1 MKRYGLL
8 GRRLEHSYSPE
19 IHRSFGAYSYELF
32 EKEPDEV
39 GPFLKE
45 ADFDGINVT
54 VPYKKA
60 VLPYLDRLTDRAEEI
75 GSVNTIVKLPDGR
88 LAGDNTD
95 LYGFA
100 FLLEHTQIP
109 VAGKKALVL
118 GSGGASA
125 AVRKVLTDKGA
136 DVFIISRTGENRYSD
151 LGAHTDA
158 RLIVNATPVGMYP
171 ENFHAPLSLEGFPE
185 LAGVIDLIY
194 NPVRTM
200 LLQDAEKRGI
210 PAFNGMLMLAAQAAG
225 SLYAFSGQVVSPEII
240 LRTAEEI
247 EKKKRNIV
255 LVGMPGSG
263 KSVIGRAL
271 AARLDR
277 EFVDTDEE
285 TEKKTNRTPEEII
298 REDGEEAFRKIETE
312 VLSECAVRS
321 GLVLATGGGAVTRPE
336 NYPVLHGNGKIVWIK
351 RELSELDRS
360 GRPLSEEDLEALY
373 RKRRPLY
380 ERFADTVV
388 VNQGTPEEAAMQICK
403 EL

>member
-39 GPFLKE
+39 VPFLKE

-171 ENFHAPLSLEGFPE
+171 ENFHTPCPS
-185 LAGVIDLIY
+185 
-194 NPVRTM
+194 
-200 LLQDAEKRGI
+200 K
-210 PAFNGMLMLAAQAAG
+210 
-225 SLYAFSGQVVSPEII
+225 VSRI
-240 LRTAEEI
+240 
-247 EKKKRNIV
+247 
-255 LVGMPGSG
+255 S
-263 KSVIGRAL
+263 RA
-271 AARLDR
+271 
-277 EFVDTDEE
+277 
-285 TEKKTNRTPEEII
+285 
-298 REDGEEAFRKIETE
+298 
-312 VLSECAVRS
+312 
-321 GLVLATGGGAVTRPE
+321 
-336 NYPVLHGNGKIVWIK
+336 
-351 RELSELDRS
+351 
-360 GRPLSEEDLEALY
+360 
-373 RKRRPLY
+373 
-380 ERFADTVV
+380 
-388 VNQGTPEEAAMQICK
+388 
-403 EL
+403 